1 MKTALALAC
10 AAAVL
15 GANAAGKPGAK
26 KFSFTLDPGKVH
38 EECLPIAAGAKSAF
52 HWKSSAPVDFNV
64 HFHKGP
70 EVFYP
75 VKKDQSSGDRGTFAA
90 RTAEEYC
97 WMWTAKAQAAKI
109 EGEIGAPK

>member
-10 AAAVL
+10 TLVAIGAHAAD
-15 GANAAGKPGAK
+15 KPAPK
-26 KFSFTLDPGKVH
+26 RFSVTLAPGKVH
-38 EECLPIAAGAKSAF
+38 EECLKIDAGRKSGF

-109 EGEIGAPK
+109 EGEIEAPK